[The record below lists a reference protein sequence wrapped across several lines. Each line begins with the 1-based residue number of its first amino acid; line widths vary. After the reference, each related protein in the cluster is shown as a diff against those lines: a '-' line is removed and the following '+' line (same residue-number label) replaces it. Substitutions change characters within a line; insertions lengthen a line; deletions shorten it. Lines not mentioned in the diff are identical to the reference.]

1 MSYASVASHNAPSP
15 SQQVILFTSTSCPRH
30 LTLLQ
35 PHPDPSLLNTKPPA
49 ADNIADDGAK
59 VSVVSTDFKSNAA
72 IYTSEGGLIVNDDE
86 YNDPPSDH
94 DDRRKKL
101 KKRAK
106 QGDREAEVDGEYIW
120 EVVKRYLLQPGVAGG
135 FIGLGQYPNLP
146 PATVSFVLCFQPM

>member
-1 MSYASVASHNAPSP
+1 
-15 SQQVILFTSTSCPRH
+15 
-30 LTLLQ
+30 LQ

-101 KKRAK
+101 KKRAE